1 MVVFRFID
9 KNLGYSE
16 YFSKK
21 TLDNNKSSLHYKMV
35 KEITF
40 SFSTFHEN
48 FLDISS
54 IIAGIDSNIMYITI
68 RCIRCC
74 WMKDD

>member
-1 MVVFRFID
+1 MFSVCTTNVPSVDIQCYEQFILPTINIFYMVVFRFID
-9 KNLGYSE
+9 KNWGYSE

-48 FLDISS
+48 V
-54 IIAGIDSNIMYITI
+54 
-68 RCIRCC
+68 
-74 WMKDD
+74 